1 MLHIEQNCYIIKEEN
16 RGVFI
21 YAIWLMPQRNNENK
35 KDVIK
40 ELENK
45 ISPVLV
51 VNNSSLK
58 PYVELFEYYP
68 ENIYQQPLGSLIGF
82 FEVKEY
88 SENSAYIVNF
98 LTSVLKK
105 EYYINPKRQVAE
117 SLDSALHKVN
127 IALSELAKQGNI
139 EWLGNLNA
147 AICVLEKNNTHFSVS
162 GNAKMFI
169 FRNGTLSNISDGL
182 ASDSLE
188 PHPLKT
194 FLNVSSG
201 RLEKDDRMLITS
213 EDIFH
218 IFSEA
223 EIKKN
228 FQRFEGEKFVQF
240 LKTALSNQLELIA
253 SIVVEMKET
262 KNTSEVKMP
271 IQKKKSAAALNAFSE
286 KTFTDAK
293 TKKQPSIPEKEL
305 EIETDE
311 AEANN
316 SEYTDEKTGHIYV
329 QGEATGESGKIEK
342 ANIYWDMT
350 KEKILQV
357 WYSAKN
363 SLRRK
368 LALYKKELEKKKEL
382 RRIEKEKQ
390 AKIAAEKK
398 VIEQERK
405 AAQEA
410 LRLEEQEHKAAEEAT
425 RLEAQK
431 AKEAEEAKLREWEE
445 ALEKERQLKLKEEQ
459 VLQEKAEEE
468 TEKLVIPETAES
480 ADEEIFENQPEEVP
494 TQSGG
499 LSFKEKLERAMRHY
513 QQEPAQNVADKSPA
527 EPEITNDTET
537 EKINWK
543 EKIMPVLAKI
553 KEKIS
558 ALSSQLLEKTK
569 SIAQKIKQPKSEEE
583 PQYEKCTEDAEEKI
597 SFIPRLKEKFLSL
610 NTKQKAGSIAALIL
624 IFIVPIFIARS
635 LNKTESQPVV
645 ETPIA
650 PVITPS
656 EILANE
662 KNINLSPEIQ
672 ILAQQSGIIHTT
684 VTSKGLAAV
693 TKNRVLMVDK
703 NDQQEYAF
711 PENSGATVRVSYMKD
726 LSLIFILTDKNKIIS
741 FSPVSTK
748 FTEDS
753 IELPANP
760 SGNMIGTYLTY
771 LYVLDSQDNKIYR
784 YPRATGGFGA
794 KTNWLKDAT
803 SLSGISDM
811 TIDDNIYCIQNNTVL
826 KLFKGKKQEFNLEN
840 SNTPVNFDKI
850 FTIIDSQSL
859 YVLDAKNS
867 RLVQYSKE
875 NGSITAQ
882 YFNEELKYGTSLS
895 VDEENKTAYVSTLN
909 EILAISL

>member
-1 MLHIEQNCYIIKEEN
+1 MLHIEQNCYIIKEEK

-21 YAIWLMPQRNNENK
+21 YAIRPMPPRNNENK

-105 EYYINPKRQVAE
+105 EYYINPKRPVAE

-127 IALSELAKQGNI
+127 IALSELAKQGNV

-147 AICVLEKNNTHFSVS
+147 AICVLEKNNAHFSVS

-169 FRNGTLSNISDGL
+169 FRNGALSNISDGL

-253 SIVVEMKET
+253 SIIVEMKET

-293 TKKQPSIPEKEL
+293 TKKQPAVPEKEL
-305 EIETDE
+305 EIETTD
-311 AEANN
+311 EANN

-329 QGEATGESGKIEK
+329 QGEAGESGKIEK

-368 LALYKKELEKKKEL
+368 MALYRKELEKKKEL

-398 VIEQERK
+398 IIEQERK

-445 ALEKERQLKLKEEQ
+445 ALEKERQIKLEEEK

-468 TEKLVIPETAES
+468 TEKLVIPETAEPT
-480 ADEEIFENQPEEVP
+480 DEEIFDDQTEEFP

-499 LSFKEKLERAMRHY
+499 LSFKEKLDLAMRHY
-513 QQEPAQNVADKSPA
+513 KKEPDQNVADESLA
-527 EPEITNDTET
+527 EPEITNEAET
-537 EKINWK
+537 EKISWK

-558 ALSSQLLEKTK
+558 VFSSQFLEKTK
-569 SIAQKIKQPKSEEE
+569 SIAQKIKKSKSEEE
-583 PQYEKCTEDAEEKI
+583 PEYERWTEDAEEKV

-635 LNKTESQPVV
+635 LNKTESQPVA
-645 ETPIA
+645 ETPVA
-650 PVITPS
+650 PVVTPS

-672 ILAQQSGIIHTT
+672 ILAEQSGIIHMT
-684 VTSKGLAAV
+684 VTGKGLAAV
-693 TKNRVLMVDK
+693 TKNSVLMVDK
-703 NDQQEYAF
+703 NDQREYAF

-726 LSLIFILTDKNKIIS
+726 LSLVFILTDKNKIIS

-760 SGNMIGTYLTY
+760 SGNLIGTYLTY
-771 LYVLDSQDNKIYR
+771 LYVLDSQANQIYR

-794 KTNWLKDAT
+794 RTSWLKDAT
-803 SLSGISDM
+803 SLAGISDIA
-811 TIDDNIYCIQNNTVL
+811 IDDNIYCIQNNTVF

-850 FTIIDSQSL
+850 FTTIDSQSL

-875 NGSITAQ
+875 NGGITAQ
-882 YFNEELKYGTSLS
+882 YFSEEFKYGTSLS
-895 VDEENKTAYVSTLN
+895 IDEANKTAYVSTLN